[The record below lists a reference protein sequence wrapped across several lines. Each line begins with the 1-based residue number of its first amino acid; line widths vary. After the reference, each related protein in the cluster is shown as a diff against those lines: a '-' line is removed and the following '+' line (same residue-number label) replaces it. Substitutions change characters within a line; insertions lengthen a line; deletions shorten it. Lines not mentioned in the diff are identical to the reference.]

1 MEQQRIL
8 NKSCEYR
15 GKQINRNLTDQNPQ
29 CSDKYFKCYDTD
41 TRECVSLQGE
51 PKPKCQEGR
60 VDRVLCSQQWPEY
73 PCYSDRKTC
82 LSPDGVELVNP
93 IADILQ
99 VCRGGIECVT
109 DYLKSYFTNKEIVM
123 IEQDPELQ
131 LEVLNALQSHVIPE
145 TKQLTNNSTIAN
157 IHSASSIPADTYMN
171 KARQQLV
178 SRTHQFRSKRAKHK
192 SRRKTAKRKSTR
204 RKSRRKTAKR
214 KSTRRK
220 STRRKSTKRKSRRKS
235 TRRKS
240 TRRKTARRKS
250 TRRKSTKR
258 KSRRKTAR
266 RKSTRSKSR
275 RKSTTRRSKSP
286 VVDSIGPI
294 KPGKIVFTG
303 SPMLAKEYIDK
314 NGVKSID
321 PTGWWA
327 SEKFDGYRAIWNGN
341 SFVSRNGKPYA
352 VPKWFIALMPPGR
365 SLDGEFW
372 MGRGNFQNCGIF
384 RKKVP
389 NSQEWRDADVK
400 YTVYDIPDLQLPF
413 EDRMIE
419 LHNIVKHQCKGN
431 PKCPLLYTTQTKVN
445 SPEHLDAMFNRIIK
459 QGGEGIMIRKPG
471 SEYEQK
477 RSSALLKYKQF
488 GDTECEIIGYKPG
501 TGKYQGML
509 GSFECKLL
517 KGVDKP
523 FYVSGMDDCIRKTY
537 RKSHPIGTI
546 ITITFNELTND
557 GIPRFPRYL
566 RKRDD
571 HDL

>member
-145 TKQLTNNSTIAN
+145 TKQLTNNSVVAN
-157 IHSASSIPADTYMN
+157 IHSASSIPADTYIN
-171 KARQQLV
+171 KAREQLV

-192 SRRKTAKRKSTR
+192 STTRKSRRKTAKRKSTAR
-204 RKSRRKTAKR
+204 KSRRKSTRRKSTTRKSRRKSTRRKSTTRKSRRKTAKR

-220 STRRKSTKRKSRRKS
+220 TAKRKST
-235 TRRKS
+235 
-240 TRRKTARRKS
+240 A
-250 TRRKSTKR
+250 R
-258 KSRRKTAR
+258 KSRRKTAKR
-266 RKSTRSKSR
+266 KTAKRKSTARKSR
-275 RKSTTRRSKSP
+275 RKTTKRQRRSKSS
-286 VVDSIGPI
+286 VVESIGHI

-314 NGVKSID
+314 NGIKSID

-352 VPKWFIALMPPGR
+352 VPKWFIAYAA
-365 SLDGEFW
+365 W
-372 MGRGNFQNCGIF
+372 
-384 RKKVP
+384 
-389 NSQEWRDADVK
+389 
-400 YTVYDIPDLQLPF
+400 
-413 EDRMIE
+413 
-419 LHNIVKHQCKGN
+419 
-431 PKCPLLYTTQTKVN
+431 
-445 SPEHLDAMFNRIIK
+445 
-459 QGGEGIMIRKPG
+459 
-471 SEYEQK
+471 
-477 RSSALLKYKQF
+477 
-488 GDTECEIIGYKPG
+488 
-501 TGKYQGML
+501 
-509 GSFECKLL
+509 
-517 KGVDKP
+517 
-523 FYVSGMDDCIRKTY
+523 
-537 RKSHPIGTI
+537 
-546 ITITFNELTND
+546 TF
-557 GIPRFPRYL
+557 P
-566 RKRDD
+566 
-571 HDL
+571 